1 MCTRKPNT
9 NTTIE
14 GVGLK
19 KRLRKVWQ
27 IWLVISIP
35 ISILGIFY
43 WSCHI
48 GNGSI
53 FPIIMWFLNMGWL
66 AIIFVANDETRIEKE
81 KEKKHGIKSE
91 KDNNRRIQRRSA

>member
-1 MCTRKPNT
+1 M
-9 NTTIE
+9 
-14 GVGLK
+14 K
-19 KRLRKVWQ
+19 KWLRKMWQ

-53 FPIIMWFLNMGWL
+53 FPIIMWVLNMGWL
-66 AIIFVANDETRIEKE
+66 ALIFVANDETRIEKE
-81 KEKKHGIKSE
+81 KEKKHGTKNT
-91 KDNNRRIQRRSA
+91 KNRIDEFQRHSA

>member
-1 MCTRKPNT
+1 MCTRKPNI

-14 GVGLK
+14 GVGMK

-48 GNGSI
+48 VNGSI
-53 FPIIMWFLNMGWL
+53 FPIIMWVLNMGWL
-66 AIIFVANDETRIEKE
+66 ALICVANDETRIEKE
-81 KEKKHGIKSE
+81 KEKKHETKNT
-91 KDNNRRIQRRSA
+91 KNRIDEFQRHSA